1 MVTDRLFSQKVDPWL
16 LRGNPQVTE
25 LLNGLRGS
33 FEVTWAAERIA
44 YGTKMLCFILKPHD
58 IIKETFGF
66 EREIALFVSRFPFV
80 EPRTFQAID
89 QFCHESPLHERVDP
103 SVVILNSPDNRMLEK
118 INNQQSEYPQSRM
131 IVALSDA
138 ILSKAVDDRWAINN
152 GISEVLF
159 IRDLFNYKLPVQP
172 SQYFYGRE
180 QVISTLVD
188 GVRKC
193 QNSGLFGLRKTG
205 KTSILLRVLD
215 ILHHDRTTYQVFID
229 CKKRYIRKLTCD
241 GLIARLVKQIDQIF
255 KSNISAQLEKGI
267 DATEVLENAIR
278 KIPNGRRLCIV
289 FDEIEYI
296 TPLSPTDLQWKEEFV
311 DFWQAVW
318 AIQSETQKLCFI
330 ICGVNPSICE
340 IDRFADAKGGGSV
353 QNPMFGIVNVQYLH
367 GLGRNA
373 LADMMHFF
381 GKRMGLRFSEE
392 AIQYVFDRFGGHPL
406 LSRLA
411 CSFYHE
417 TLLARSERRPIEIS
431 RAIEE
436 RMEAECYAEISA
448 YCEHVV
454 SEVRE
459 FYPDEFELL
468 SLAARGEAEQFLDRA
483 RSGRGLAHI
492 RNYGL
497 LEQVDA
503 GKPIVL
509 IPVLRQ
515 YLQEQFKRESG
526 ERHFRVM
533 LQFEARPSWLERKKR
548 SLDEDI
554 CILNEE
560 LRATGM
566 YDLFPGGSLRKI
578 SDLLRLDVVQTQS
591 DLTNFLVVINRI
603 FVENI
608 ERHLKDSGRKLFV
621 DVKSDF
627 PHLFEALMRI
637 KLYRHYSGHIELDDS
652 WLQRFKSYVANDF
665 GDLGESVF
673 VECPFL
679 VQQVVLEEMHVG
691 LQYEIARY

>member
-1 MVTDRLFSQKVDPWL
+1 
-16 LRGNPQVTE
+16 
-25 LLNGLRGS
+25 
-33 FEVTWAAERIA
+33 
-44 YGTKMLCFILKPHD
+44 MLD
-58 IIKETFGF
+58 
-66 EREIALFVSRFPFV
+66 
-80 EPRTFQAID
+80 
-89 QFCHESPLHERVDP
+89 
-103 SVVILNSPDNRMLEK
+103 K

-131 IVALSDA
+131 IVALSDI
-138 ILSKAVDDRWAINN
+138 ILSKAIDDPWAVKN

-180 QVISTLVD
+180 QVISTLID

-215 ILHHDRTTYQVFID
+215 ILQNDKTTFHVFLD

-241 GLIARLVKQIDQIF
+241 GLIEKLVKQIDAAL
-255 KSNISAQLEKGI
+255 KTSTSAQFARGV
-267 DATEVLENAIR
+267 DATEVLENAVR
-278 KIPNGRRLCIV
+278 KIPNGKRLCIV
-289 FDEIEYI
+289 FDEIEYV
-296 TPLSPTDLQWKEEFV
+296 TPLSPTDLQWKDEFV

-340 IDRFADAKGGGSV
+340 IDRFISEKSGSSV

-417 TLLARSERRPIEIS
+417 TLLARSERRPIDIS

-436 RMEAECYAEISA
+436 KMEAECYAEISA

-468 SLAARGEAEQFLDRA
+468 SLAARGESEKFMDRA

-497 LEQVDA
+497 LERVDA
-503 GKPIVL
+503 GKPVVL

-526 ERHFRVM
+526 ELHHRVM
-533 LQFEARPSWLERKKR
+533 LAFEIRPNWLERKKR

-560 LRATGM
+560 LRDTGS

-578 SDLLRLDVVQTQS
+578 GDILRLDVVQSQA

-608 ERHLKDSGRKLFV
+608 ERHLKETNRKLHI
-621 DVKSDF
+621 DIKQDF
-627 PHLFEALMRI
+627 PHLFEALSRI
-637 KLYRHYSGHIELDDS
+637 KLYRHFSGHIELDEGWQNRFDS
-652 WLQRFKSYVANDF
+652 FVAADF
-665 GDLGESVF
+665 GEIGANTF
-673 VECPFL
+673 VNYPFM
-679 VQQVVLEEMHVG
+679 VQQVVLEELHMS